1 MGYKLPRLDDE
12 DPNQST
18 NRDTLGLSKIDVELA
33 RFHLLLEK
41 KYATDHDGTYSY
53 IDPATG
59 TAITL
64 TPFMMKEWAQALVS
78 YVLHPFGAYIDAYTS
93 MMASLR

>member
-1 MGYKLPRLDDE
+1 MPLFLFPIVA
-12 DPNQST
+12 
-18 NRDTLGLSKIDVELA
+18 TLINIQNSMGLSKIDVELA
-33 RFHLLLEK
+33 RFRLLLEK

-64 TPFMMKEWAQALVS
+64 TLFMMKEWARAMVS
-78 YVLHPFGAYIDAYTS
+78 YVLHLFGPYIDAYTS

>member
-1 MGYKLPRLDDE
+1 MPHFLFPTVAVLI
-12 DPNQST
+12 NIQNSM
-18 NRDTLGLSKIDVELA
+18 GLSKIDVKLA
-33 RFHLLLEK
+33 HFCLLLKK

-64 TPFMMKEWAQALVS
+64 ILFMMRSGL
-78 YVLHPFGAYIDAYTS
+78 G
-93 MMASLR
+93 